1 MASYSKKE
9 LFTYI
14 GIVVGL
20 ILLAV
25 IVMTFLGNER
35 RKGEISGLK
44 RQIKEKFSESDKK
57 KKLNNSDKYSHLPN

>member
-1 MASYSKKE
+1 M
-9 LFTYI
+9 YI

-35 RKGEISGLK
+35 RKTELSRLRK
-44 RQIKEKFSESDKK
+44 QVKEKFTQSDRKRK
-57 KKLNNSDKYSHLPN
+57 RN